1 MNKVTK
7 NAELV
12 NTLYIKMEENF
23 QIVASFLTLAL
34 NLISKL
40 LKRYGIIRSIGIGFR
55 LFITVVY
62 LIAD

>member
-40 LKRYGIIRSIGIGFR
+40 LKRYGIIRLIGIGFR